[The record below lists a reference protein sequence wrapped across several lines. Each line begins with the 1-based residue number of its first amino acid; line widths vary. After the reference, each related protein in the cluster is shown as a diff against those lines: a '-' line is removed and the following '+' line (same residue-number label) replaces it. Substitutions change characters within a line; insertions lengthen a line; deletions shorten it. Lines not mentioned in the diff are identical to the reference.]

1 MDKGEGLCSSAVR
14 PEEPGAA
21 LTSAGASL
29 SPGGLPLRAARSAGS
44 ALGTK

>member
-21 LTSAGASL
+21 LALLGHLCHPAASP
-29 SPGGLPLRAARSAGS
+29 SELRTLQAPR
-44 ALGTK
+44 